1 MRSSLALALLFIS
14 TMFGCAAARLYP
26 VKGPLSTQA
35 PPPVYS
41 VKVSGAFFSGNFSAK
56 LTDGE
61 VCKGHWT
68 TVSRGIAPNSP
79 NATNPKPAEPLKAEW
94 DTVYGSGFFVAN
106 VLGSRLYGRGVAK
119 GAKGTVLTM
128 EMFKDESRPD
138 LVAPGDVNTR
148 AIKGVAKDDK
158 GNIYKL
164 VFN

>member
-1 MRSSLALALLFIS
+1 MKGNLAVALLCVS
-14 TMFGCAAARLYP
+14 AMFGCASAHLYP
-26 VKGPLSTQA
+26 VKGPLSTQS

-41 VKVSGAFFSGNFSAK
+41 VKVSGAFFSGSFEAK

-68 TVSRGIAPNSP
+68 TVSRGSAPGSP
-79 NATNPKPAEPLKAEW
+79 NATSPKPAEPMKTEW
-94 DTVYGSGFFVAN
+94 DTVYGTGYFQAN

-119 GAKGTVLTM
+119 GPKGTILTM
-128 EMFKDESRPD
+128 EMFKDETRPD
-138 LVAPGDVNTR
+138 LVARNDVDTR

-158 GNIYKL
+158 GNVYKL